1 MPDKTYLYVL
11 LLALLVGC
19 ASTRTDVTAVNPE
32 PAPDSVQIAQAEL
45 PDTTQT
51 SPSVNEIMDTAKI
64 QYSNA
69 LICIYDNDTT
79 GARYHFEE
87 ALDILRQLQDHDNL
101 EPWAEDESILF
112 TQKVTEDYVHYVK
125 NPEGAEGDYKPTS
138 LQEQISLLEP
148 IEEVEWENGKFTVL
162 DDRDGHVPII
172 INGQVERIINFL
184 QTRRHAEF
192 QTWLNRINRYEGLF
206 TEILAQY
213 NLPPELFYMALIES
227 GLNPRAY
234 SYAHAAGPWQFIIGT
249 ARKFGLTRTWWIDE
263 RYDPIKATHAA
274 AKYMSALYDE
284 FEDWYLVMAAY
295 NGGERR
301 IWRAIR
307 REGTRDFWSLRTLP
321 RQTRNYV
328 PTVLAA
334 AIIANHPDKY
344 GFTITRGPEWN
355 PDTVQIHKSYD
366 LHKVAD
372 AMKVDVG
379 QLRDLNPELRPNYG
393 LITPPD
399 ADPYV
404 LRLPPGTTDKFLAIK
419 NNIPDPGKPEIVY
432 HRVRYGET
440 LSSIASRYRIPMS
453 SIIRM
458 NNIRN
463 SHWIRVGQR
472 LTIPVGGTY
481 AAAAAVSSGSSSR
494 RSSAPT
500 SVPGHK
506 KLDYIVKRGDT
517 LGEIA
522 ETYNTLARKIREW
535 NGLRYGQYIYPG
547 DHLAIWVPED
557 SEFVTT
563 DNSNAGN
570 ANLASSETTANN
582 EFQVYVVRWGDT
594 LWDIAR
600 RYGVDVNSLKEWN
613 SEVASGNIKPG
624 DRIKIILN

>member
-1 MPDKTYLYVL
+1 MPDKTYLYAL

-19 ASTRTDVTAVNPE
+19 AGTRPEVTAVNPA
-32 PAPDSVQIAQAEL
+32 PAPDSVQIAEVET
-45 PDTTQT
+45 PDTTQN
-51 SPSVNEIMDTAKI
+51 SPGVNEIMDNAKI

-69 LICIYDNDTT
+69 LICIYDNDST

-87 ALDILRQLQDHDNL
+87 ALDILRQLQDYDNL

-112 TQKVTEDYVHYVK
+112 TQKVTEDYVQYVK
-125 NPEGAEGDYKPTS
+125 HPEDAEGEYKPTS

-172 INGQVERIINFL
+172 LNGQVERIINFL

-192 QTWLNRINRYEGLF
+192 QTWLNRIDRYQGLF
-206 TEILAQY
+206 TGILDQY

-274 AKYMSALYDE
+274 AKYLSALYDE

-334 AIIANHPDKY
+334 AIIANHPEKY
-344 GFTITRGPEWN
+344 GFTITKSPVWN
-355 PDTVQIHKSYD
+355 PDTVHIHKSYD

-379 QLRDLNPELRPNYG
+379 QLRELNPELRPNYG

-404 LRLPPGTTDKFLAIK
+404 LRLPPGTTNRFLAVK
-419 NNIPDPGKPEIVY
+419 DNIPDPGKPEIVY

-440 LSSIASRYRIPMS
+440 LSSIASRYRISMS

-481 AAAAAVSSGSSSR
+481 AVSTVRTTSSRSSSV
-494 RSSAPT
+494 PT

-547 DHLAIWVPED
+547 DHLAIWVPEG
-557 SEFVTT
+557 SKFLSTG
-563 DNSNAGN
+563 NSTAGN
-570 ANLASSETTANN
+570 SNLASSDAPGSN

>member
-1 MPDKTYLYVL
+1 MPEKTILAAIFM
-11 LLALLVGC
+11 ALLIGC
-19 ASTRTDVTAVNPE
+19 ASTRTEVATVVQE
-32 PAPDSVQIAQAEL
+32 PPADSVQALESDIVDSTQITPDAQ
-45 PDTTQT
+45 
-51 SPSVNEIMDTAKI
+51 EIMDNAKI

-69 LICIYDNDTT
+69 LICLYDNDTT

-87 ALDILRQLQDHDNL
+87 TLDILRRLQDFDSL

-112 TQKVTEDYVHYVK
+112 TQKVTEDYIHYVK
-125 NPEGAEGDYKPTS
+125 SPDSLDSEHKPTS

-148 IEEVEWENGKFTVL
+148 VEEVEWENGKFTVL

-172 INGQVERIINFL
+172 LNAQVDRIINFL
-184 QTRRHAEF
+184 QNQRHNEF
-192 QTWLNRINRYEGLF
+192 QIWLNRINRYEGLF
-206 TEILAQY
+206 KDILAQY

-249 ARKFGLTRTWWIDE
+249 AKKFGLTRTWWIDE
-263 RYDPIKATHAA
+263 RYDPVKATHAA
-274 AKYMSALYDE
+274 AKYLSALYDE

-334 AIIANHPDKY
+334 AIIANHPEKY
-344 GFTITRGPEWN
+344 GFTITPSPVWN
-355 PDTVQIHKSYD
+355 PDTVHIHKSYD

-372 AMKVDVG
+372 AMKVNVEK
-379 QLRDLNPELRPNYG
+379 LRELNPELRPNYG

-399 ADPYV
+399 TKDYV
-404 LRLPPGTTDKFLAIK
+404 LRLPPGSTQKFLAVADK
-419 NNIPDPGKPEIVY
+419 IPDPGKPEIIY

-440 LSSIASRYRIPMS
+440 LSSIAGRYRIPMS

-472 LTIPVGGTY
+472 LSIPVGGNY
-481 AAAAAVSSGSSSR
+481 AATTT
-494 RSSAPT
+494 RSTRTS
-500 SVPGHK
+500 SVPSSVSGRK
-506 KLDYIVKRGDT
+506 KIDYIVKKGDT

-522 ETYNTLARKIREW
+522 EMYNTLARRIREW
-535 NGLRYGQYIYPG
+535 NGLRYGQYIFPG

-557 SEFVTT
+557 SEFLGSGGA
-563 DNSNAGN
+563 DNSSQ
-570 ANLASSETTANN
+570 NLASSGANDS
-582 EFQVYVVRWGDT
+582 EGVQVYVVRWGDT
-594 LWDIAR
+594 LWDIAQ
-600 RYGVDVNSLKEWN
+600 RYGVDVNSLKQWN
-613 SEVASGNIKPG
+613 ADVASGDIKPG